1 MALPKIT
8 ELELPDSNVFNNA
21 AAQAVHQTFEWD
33 FASGDFK
40 LDDGKLVPAT
50 HQSYIR
56 IWIQKALRTV
66 KNGRIYAGTNY
77 GSEHH
82 SLIGRNFKPAF
93 SQAEYERMIR
103 EALLQNSAIT
113 RVENFDFTTDG
124 SWLAIQFDVISIY
137 GTITEQA
144 VI

>member
-1 MALPKIT
+1 MTLPKIAQ
-8 ELELPDSNVFNNA
+8 LEFPEQPVQKSTTTT
-21 AAQAVHQTFEWD
+21 VHKTLAWD
-33 FASGDFK
+33 FEVGDFK
-40 LDDGKLVPAT
+40 LSDGKTIVV
-50 HQSYIR
+50 SGIEYIK

-66 KNGRIYAGTNY
+66 KNSRIYVGTQY

-103 EALLQNSAIT
+103 EALLQNNAIL
-113 RVENFDFTTDG
+113 RVERFVFSTNE
-124 SWLAIQFDVISIY
+124 SRLSIQFDVTSIY
-137 GTITEQA
+137 STTTEQV